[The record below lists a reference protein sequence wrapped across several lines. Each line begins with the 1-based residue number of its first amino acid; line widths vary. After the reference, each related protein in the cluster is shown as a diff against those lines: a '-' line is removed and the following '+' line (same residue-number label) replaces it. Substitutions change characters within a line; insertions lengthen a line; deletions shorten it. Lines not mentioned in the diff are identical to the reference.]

1 MYKCP
6 PSFAARWYR
15 TRQRIAV
22 LCFHPGSCRANCGRI
37 LRRCNSR
44 GTFGGSLRTVLC
56 TQDSITIKWSN
67 EYPPAVK
74 KRAEVFW
81 LQTQG
86 MGQALARRCAE
97 HTLSLPRC
105 RSWAAPSTADSAQ
118 HRRQR
123 PTLWTEPGTT
133 DSAHSLPQDFKPC
146 QKPIQ
151 RNAFESRSGG
161 QGSTAQVLLKA

>member
-6 PSFAARWYR
+6 PSFVARWYG

-22 LCFHPGSCRANCGRI
+22 LCFHPGSCRANCGHI

-44 GTFGGSLRTVLC
+44 GTFGESLRTVLC

-74 KRAEVFW
+74 KRAEAFW
-81 LQTQG
+81 LQTRG
-86 MGQALARRCAE
+86 RGQALAQRCAE

-118 HRRQR
+118 HCRQR
-123 PTLWTEPGTT
+123 PTPRTAPTPSHRILSLAKSPSKEMPLNP
-133 DSAHSLPQDFKPC
+133 DSVGKVAQH
-146 QKPIQ
+146 
-151 RNAFESRSGG
+151 RSF
-161 QGSTAQVLLKA
+161 